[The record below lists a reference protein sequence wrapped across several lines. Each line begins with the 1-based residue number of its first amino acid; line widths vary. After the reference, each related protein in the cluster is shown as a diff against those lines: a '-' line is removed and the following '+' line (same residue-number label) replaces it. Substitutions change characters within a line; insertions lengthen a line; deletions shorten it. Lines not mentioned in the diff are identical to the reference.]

1 MKIGGDSSVE
11 ALAYADSRYAASLR
25 EFGSPVTLSRSGA
38 TVLKRAIPGTG
49 SFDAMGCYPLFSCR
63 DWSLLHE
70 DLRDL
75 QEDLVSLTIVT
86 DPFGIPERDAL
97 DAVFDVVTPFKDH
110 HLVDLDRPLE
120 SVVARH
126 HRKSARKALQVLVI
140 EEYDPTTDLAT
151 WCELY
156 GHLAHKHGIDGIRAF
171 SAESFAAQAHIPG
184 LVAFRA
190 LLDGEIVGMHWY
202 LTAGDVVYAHLAALH
217 PASYRVYASHGLFWT
232 AMQRFQGNYRWL
244 DMGAGSG
251 AAAGSDGLTEFKAGW
266 STDTAATYVC
276 GKVFDRMR
284 YDELSGELPAGVSY
298 FPAYR
303 RGEFAPAA
311 TTSGVSES
319 SE

>member
-25 EFGSPVTLSRSGA
+25 EFGAPVTLPRSGA
-38 TVLKRAIPGTG
+38 TVLKRSIPGTKAY
-49 SFDAMGCYPLFSCR
+49 DAMGCYPLFACR
-63 DWSLLHE
+63 DWSLLHA
-70 DLRDL
+70 DLSDPH
-75 QEDLVSLTIVT
+75 EDLVSLTIVT
-86 DPFGIPERDAL
+86 DPFGMPGRSVL
-97 DAVFDVVTPFKDH
+97 DEAFDVVTPFKDH
-110 HLVDLDRPLE
+110 FLVDLERPLE

-126 HRKSARKALQVLVI
+126 HRKSARKALQALVI
-140 EEYDPTTDLAT
+140 EEYDPTTDLET

-156 GHLAHKHGIDGIRAF
+156 GHLARKHGIDGIRAF
-171 SAESFAAQAHIPG
+171 SADSFAAQAHIPG
-184 LVAFRA
+184 LIAFRA
-190 LLDGEIVGMHWY
+190 LLNGEIVGMHWY

-232 AMQRFQGNYRWL
+232 AMHRFQGSYRWL

-251 AAAGSDGLTEFKAGW
+251 GAAGGDGLTEFKAGW

-284 YDELSGELPAGVSY
+284 YDELAGEVPAGVDY

-303 RGEFAPAA
+303 RGEFTPASP
-311 TTSGVSES
+311 TSGEQ
-319 SE
+319 EP